1 MKKKS
6 VGIIGPGQHFTK
18 RIYPLLLNSDFF
30 QIQGILRS
38 KKIKF

>member
-6 VGIIGPGQHFTK
+6 VGIIGPGKHFAK
-18 RIYPLLLNSDFF
+18 RIYSQLLNSDFF

-38 KKIKF
+38 KKIK